1 MAFALATASFVL
13 PTVRTFAVVV
23 ATAAMDTN
31 TNNNPNNYNVPLLL
45 TTDHDKEEDVHF
57 TDEEDDEEEDVIV
70 VATIQGEVMGISR
83 KTGLV
88 LWKHSSSESSSNN
101 NNGNNNNWSKDEWN
115 RLFSPLVSTSS
126 TAKPKLPSNTVAV
139 PSVMDGRV
147 YLTTPST
154 QEDGVSMRSI
164 LKNVPFLQDGRF
176 YVGNRVSTAAA
187 IDQTTGEL
195 LRVIHGE
202 EGSSSSSSSSSLKLS
217 LEGRKVVW
225 IGRVDHS
232 VTIYNARTGNVD
244 VTFSSSEI
252 LSLSDMIGNYMLS
265 SSEENDEEGNSLD
278 EIFPPIHDAFYSTP
292 LRTSATA
299 TATTVRT
306 TTTNTVSSTHHSSTK
321 SATTRLHQQDEDQ
334 NPQDNTTPI
343 FLLSTPGGKLAM
355 LHDTG
360 RLVIANNGRS
370 FSSAIVFAVSAKTGA
385 SLKVDI
391 VPDAPIATDSVSYL
405 LERFEKQLLLEQQQ
419 HYEEGSIIVGA
430 LPTSQQLFAL
440 PLGRRRSTSTTTTR
454 SGTSVLT
461 SSNRASSSS
470 TSSSIR
476 SSIPNKHLMHET
488 SNLKIG
494 VSQHTTMHSH
504 YATSTAG
511 SSGKALSAKK
521 CTPASLTYPACLIGF
536 RKNLLP
542 WQPSPDNS
550 FLEEMGEYSN
560 NNNNNNN
567 LVEILIGG
575 QTYRFTFQTFFRI
588 TTSWIPLF
596 LSMVVYIIFQ
606 WLDRKKRL
614 DNRNMTTNNVPR
626 LTKSESST
634 AATTTYSSSD
644 VILITETNNT
654 GTKSS
659 RFDGTSNHDDVEEGL
674 TDGRPNHPNVI
685 RVSNEILG
693 YGGHGTVVYKGTLD
707 DGRKVAAKRMLKA
720 YNASADREISLL
732 IESDGH
738 PNVVRYFL
746 KEVRGDFVYLALE
759 LCDMSLADLIYS
771 IESASSAQRSST
783 LWYPC
788 IKIALYQIA
797 TGVRHLHSLRIVHRD
812 LKPQNI
818 LLALRNRNDKDIKE
832 GQMNRLGR
840 LADEE
845 AWKALVYKAFET
857 NQLVPKIS
865 DMGLGKQLTGQSSF
879 GVASI
884 IQPSALN
891 TENASLVGPG
901 SVGWMA
907 PEVMALRSRDP
918 PSSFYDQASSSEVP
932 PVNDSSLP
940 SCNKRTSR
948 SVDIFSLGCI
958 FYCTL
963 LPGLHPFGEWYE
975 REANIMKGKPNTRP
989 LEKISA
995 EAYSLINSMLS
1006 RDPRARPTAEEI
1018 CSHPFFWKPSK
1029 RLSFLSDFSDRVEL
1043 QADNL
1048 EMNLLVVRVE
1058 TNAAG
1063 VIGLAWDKAL
1073 DSDFI
1078 SNVSR
1083 FRTYDPSSVRDCLR
1097 MIRNKYHHFSEL
1109 PDSVKD
1115 KIGSS
1120 LDDLLHYFEG
1130 KFPLLLM
1137 HCYNLCRDILPQN
1150 DPLVVKY
1157 GICCRAFV
1165 LESLVNQ
1172 RTKLINGG
1180 SEVTSEVEHNS
1191 APATP
1196 EMKSAD
1202 SLDEGP
1208 PCADEVEIVDI
1219 MPIPETYETT
1229 DAFGEGEAASLEKL
1243 PFSSC
1248 SEENGSF
1255 PTLESPEQVSHDAIP
1270 LDVVIWEGS
1279 STAKV
1284 LNCRGW
1290 MRSEEDWRRRTD
1302 ALLRKRDVN
1311 ITRCAEDPKFRTRLC
1326 NHWDESKGTFCS
1338 MRKKNKCIFAHGPVE
1353 LRVKEGKRCR
1363 WGTLVDESG
1372 NNNNP
1377 FHSGGEDTYGT
1388 ARSIESMRKED
1399 GQWITDKAR
1408 TPKAGVK
1415 SKRKPKEKAKNNL

>member
-13 PTVRTFAVVV
+13 SIVHTFAVVV
-23 ATAAMDTN
+23 ATSSIETTN
-31 TNNNPNNYNVPLLL
+31 TNNNLNNNNLPLVL
-45 TTDHDKEEDVHF
+45 TSDHHNKENEEDVHF
-57 TDEEDDEEEDVIV
+57 TDNDIEENDDDEEDVIV
-70 VATIQGEVMGISR
+70 VATIQGEVMGLSR

-88 LWKHSSSESSSNN
+88 LWKHSSSSSESSSSNN
-101 NNGNNNNWSKDEWN
+101 NNNDNWSKEEWN

-202 EGSSSSSSSSSLKLS
+202 EGSSSSSSSLKLS

-265 SSEENDEEGNSLD
+265 SSEENDEEGNSLN

-292 LRTSATA
+292 SRTSATS
-299 TATTVRT
+299 TVRT
-306 TTTNTVSSTHHSSTK
+306 TTPTNTVSSTHHSSTK
-321 SATTRLHQQDEDQ
+321 SATARLHQQDQQDDEE
-334 NPQDNTTPI
+334 NPQDTTPV

-370 FSSAIVFAVSAKTGA
+370 FSSAIVFAVSANTGA

-405 LERFEKQLLLEQQQ
+405 LERFEKQLLLEKQQQQQ

-440 PLGRRRSTSTTTTR
+440 PLGRRRSTSTTTSTTR
-454 SGTSVLT
+454 SGTSV
-461 SSNRASSSS
+461 S

-476 SSIPNKHLMHET
+476 SNIPNKHLMHET
-488 SNLKIG
+488 SNPKIG

-504 YATSTAG
+504 FATSTAG
-511 SSGKALSAKK
+511 SSGKALSAKQ

-550 FLEEMGEYSN
+550 FLDEYSNNNDNN

-596 LSMVVYIIFQ
+596 LAMVVYVFFQ

-614 DNRNMTTNNVPR
+614 ENRHMTTTNNVLR

-644 VILITETNNT
+644 VIIITETNNN
-654 GTKSS
+654 GTTAT
-659 RFDGTSNHDDVEEGL
+659 RLDGTSSQEDVEEGL
-674 TDGRPNHPNVI
+674 TDGRPNHPNII

-693 YGGHGTVVYKGTLD
+693 YGGHGTVVYKGTLE
-707 DGRKVAAKRMLKA
+707 DGRKVAVKRMLKA

-746 KEVRGDFVYLALE
+746 KEERGDFVYLALE

-771 IESASSAQRSST
+771 IEGASNAQRSSV
-783 LWYPC
+783 LWYNC
-788 IKIALYQIA
+788 IKITLYQIA
-797 TGVRHLHSLRIVHRD
+797 AGVRHLHSLRIVHRD

-818 LLALRNRNDKDIKE
+818 LLAQRNRNDKDIKD
-832 GQMNRLGR
+832 GHMNRLGR

-857 NQLVPKIS
+857 NQLVPK
-865 DMGLGKQLTGQSSF
+865 
-879 GVASI
+879 V
-884 IQPSALN
+884 
-891 TENASLVGPG
+891 
-901 SVGWMA
+901 
-907 PEVMALRSRDP
+907 
-918 PSSFYDQASSSEVP
+918 
-932 PVNDSSLP
+932 
-940 SCNKRTSR
+940 
-948 SVDIFSLGCI
+948 CI
-958 FYCTL
+958 
-963 LPGLHPFGEWYE
+963 E
-975 REANIMKGKPNTRP
+975 R
-989 LEKISA
+989 
-995 EAYSLINSMLS
+995 
-1006 RDPRARPTAEEI
+1006 
-1018 CSHPFFWKPSK
+1018 
-1029 RLSFLSDFSDRVEL
+1029 FL
-1043 QADNL
+1043 
-1048 EMNLLVVRVE
+1048 M
-1058 TNAAG
+1058 
-1063 VIGLAWDKAL
+1063 
-1073 DSDFI
+1073 FI
-1078 SNVSR
+1078 
-1083 FRTYDPSSVRDCLR
+1083 
-1097 MIRNKYHHFSEL
+1097 
-1109 PDSVKD
+1109 
-1115 KIGSS
+1115 
-1120 LDDLLHYFEG
+1120 YFN
-1130 KFPLLLM
+1130 M
-1137 HCYNLCRDILPQN
+1137 ILP
-1150 DPLVVKY
+1150 
-1157 GICCRAFV
+1157 I
-1165 LESLVNQ
+1165 
-1172 RTKLINGG
+1172 
-1180 SEVTSEVEHNS
+1180 
-1191 APATP
+1191 
-1196 EMKSAD
+1196 
-1202 SLDEGP
+1202 
-1208 PCADEVEIVDI
+1208 
-1219 MPIPETYETT
+1219 
-1229 DAFGEGEAASLEKL
+1229 
-1243 PFSSC
+1243 
-1248 SEENGSF
+1248 
-1255 PTLESPEQVSHDAIP
+1255 
-1270 LDVVIWEGS
+1270 
-1279 STAKV
+1279 
-1284 LNCRGW
+1284 
-1290 MRSEEDWRRRTD
+1290 
-1302 ALLRKRDVN
+1302 
-1311 ITRCAEDPKFRTRLC
+1311 
-1326 NHWDESKGTFCS
+1326 
-1338 MRKKNKCIFAHGPVE
+1338 
-1353 LRVKEGKRCR
+1353 
-1363 WGTLVDESG
+1363 
-1372 NNNNP
+1372 
-1377 FHSGGEDTYGT
+1377 
-1388 ARSIESMRKED
+1388 
-1399 GQWITDKAR
+1399 
-1408 TPKAGVK
+1408 
-1415 SKRKPKEKAKNNL
+1415 